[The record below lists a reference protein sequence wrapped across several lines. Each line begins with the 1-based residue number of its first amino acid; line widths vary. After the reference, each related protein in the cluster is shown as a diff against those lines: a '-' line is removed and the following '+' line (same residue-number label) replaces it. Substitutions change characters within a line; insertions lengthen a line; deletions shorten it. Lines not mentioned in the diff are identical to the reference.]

1 VTDTTR
7 SKNQLNLRLS
17 LFKLLQRDMRHRMR
31 KLIMGLL
38 ISTQFHTLIRIMHG
52 VDIEMIV
59 KTK

>member
-1 VTDTTR
+1 
-7 SKNQLNLRLS
+7 
-17 LFKLLQRDMRHRMR
+17 MR

-38 ISTQFHTLIRIMHG
+38 ISTQFYTLIRIMHG